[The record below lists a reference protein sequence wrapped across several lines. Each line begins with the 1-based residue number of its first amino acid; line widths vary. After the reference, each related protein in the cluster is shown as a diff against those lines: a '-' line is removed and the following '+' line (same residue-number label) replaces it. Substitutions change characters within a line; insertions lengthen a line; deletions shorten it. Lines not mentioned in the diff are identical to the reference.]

1 MKTLLR
7 KNDVVVAIAGR
18 SRGKQGKVLE
28 LRRGDGRALVEG
40 LNMIKRHMRKS
51 QLHPQGAIVEKEGSL
66 PLSNLML
73 FCPACNKGVRLGLK
87 RDGDKRIRFCRK
99 CKHEFDKK

>member
-28 LRRGDGRALVEG
+28 VRRGYGRAIVEG
-40 LNMIKRHMRKS
+40 LQMIKRHTKKN
-51 QLHPQGAIVEKEGSL
+51 QANPQGAIVEKEGTL
-66 PLSNLML
+66 PLSNLMM
-73 FCPACNKGVRLGLK
+73 FCPTCQKGVRLGIK
-87 RDGDKRIRFCRK
+87 RDGAKRIRFCRK
-99 CKHEFDKK
+99 CKNEFDK

>member
-28 LRRGDGRALVEG
+28 VRRGSGRALDEG
-40 LNMIKRHMRKS
+40 LQMITRHTKKS
-51 QLHPQGAIVEKEGSL
+51 QAQPQGAIVEKEGSIA
-66 PLSNLML
+66 LSNLML
-73 FCPACNKGVRLGLK
+73 FCPTCKKGVRLGIK
-87 RDGDKRIRFCRK
+87 RDAAKRIRFCRK
-99 CKHEFDKK
+99 CKNEFDK

>member
-28 LRRGDGRALVEG
+28 LRRNSGRAMVEG
-40 LNMIKRHMRKS
+40 LQMIKRHTKKS
-51 QLHPQGAIVEKEGSL
+51 QLHPQGAIVEKEGTIA
-66 PLSNLML
+66 LSNLML
-73 FCPACNKGVRLGLK
+73 FCPTCQKGVRLGVK
-87 RDGDKRIRFCRK
+87 HDAAKRIRYCRK
-99 CKHEFDKK
+99 CKHEFDK

>member
-28 LRRGDGRALVEG
+28 VRRNSGRVIVEG
-40 LNMIKRHMRKS
+40 LQMIKRHTKKN
-51 QLHPQGAIVEKEGSL
+51 QANPQGAIVEKEGTIAV
-66 PLSNLML
+66 SNLML
-73 FCPACNKGVRLGLK
+73 FCPTCQKGVRLGIK
-87 RDGDKRIRFCRK
+87 REGGKRIRFCRK
-99 CKHEFDKK
+99 CKHEFDK

>member
-28 LRRGDGRALVEG
+28 VRRGSGRALVEG
-40 LNMIKRHMRKS
+40 LQMIKRHTKKS
-51 QLHPQGAIVEKEGSL
+51 QAQPQGAIVEKEGSIA
-66 PLSNLML
+66 LSNLML
-73 FCPACNKGVRLGLK
+73 FCPTCKKGVRLGIK
-87 RDGDKRIRFCRK
+87 RDAAKRIRFCRK
-99 CKHEFDKK
+99 CKNEFDK